1 MKKILNIAGG
11 KELPLNLSLESPYF
25 LLNLDRMYFDSITPS
40 DFENQIKTWEST
52 GTYSKTIFLNYDIQ
66 EFLER
71 TTIKFD
77 LITIYRYLEHVPMRD
92 LLYFIYLIS
101 TITKKGSMVD
111 IIVPNFNR
119 LASMLLQENVE
130 DENYESNNIIITT
143 ELLNEPSDPHASV
156 WNHGRA
162 KYYWEL
168 EGRFAVNHVEESF
181 TFDGRDVY
189 LRFLA
194 MRK

>member
-11 KELPLNLSLESPYF
+11 KKLPINLSLESPYF
-25 LLNLDRMYFDSITPS
+25 LLNLDRMYFNSTTPKE
-40 DFENQIKTWEST
+40 FEDEIKTWEKQSQ
-52 GTYSKTIFLNYDIQ
+52 YSKIRFLNYDIQ

-71 TTIKFD
+71 TTVTFD

-101 TITKKGSMVD
+101 TVTKKDSLVD
-111 IIVPNFNR
+111 IIVPDFNK
-119 LASMLLQENVE
+119 LASMLLQESID
-130 DENYESNNIIITT
+130 DENYESNNIVITT

-156 WNHGRA
+156 WNCGRA

-168 EGRFAVNHVEESF
+168 EGRFAVNHMEESF
-181 TFDGRDVY
+181 IFDGRDVY

-194 MRK
+194 IRK